1 VEFAPPSASATPP
14 PPQPPQQDQFN
25 NLVMQKDKL
34 IHSLR
39 LELAEYEVRLTQ
51 ADHMGG
57 SRVSALEQQLM
68 EAKMTNARLMEEI
81 ESYQLLIS
89 TATLNGDFSRTD
101 IMTNAFS
108 DYSQAEQGKE
118 TEHDNDRRRK
128 DISRRNSVGPM
139 SSSLADELEDVEEED
154 DSAEAEAQRK
164 LEAEVKSLKDQNKAL
179 TLYINNIIERLL
191 NHKDFEAILDK
202 TPSLGSIQAGQK
214 EAASAPPP
222 PPASEKPSKFFSLA
236 RNVMKT
242 PVTVNKPVP
251 AIPAPEQEPSPL
263 QRSQS
268 MRVQPTGLRH
278 QRSKSDVTGTR
289 RAHINLVNTNVPKGP
304 QRANTF
310 FNAGAPA
317 SDGYTARPPRSRNS
331 VASSASITSSASD
344 HSTATDLSSPTT
356 PHGPAPVAMAMIAGN
371 KLRPLRLVQENVPPE
386 EEKRNKRSSWYDF
399 IHMLVQDES

>member
-1 VEFAPPSASATPP
+1 MFFLLTWRFIQRVTWSAEKEDFFYKEEELNVTIQRLKETITELQKENSRLEKERSREESTRGRRSCEIALPPIFWEHQMYANVFFKARESKTEERVEFAPPSLSASPTPP
-14 PPQPPQQDQFN
+14 PPPPPQQDQFN

-108 DYSQAEQGKE
+108 DYHQMEQE
-118 TEHDNDRRRK
+118 NHDKDRRRK
-128 DISRRNSVGPM
+128 EISRRNSVGPM
-139 SSSLADELEDVEEED
+139 TASLADELEELVEED
-154 DSAEAEAQRK
+154 DSAEAEAQRR
-164 LEAEVKSLKDQNKAL
+164 LEAELKSLRDQNKAL

-214 EAASAPPP
+214 ESSAAPVP
-222 PPASEKPSKFFSLA
+222 PPAAEKPSKLFSLA
-236 RNVMKT
+236 KNVLKT
-242 PVTVNKPVP
+242 PVAVNKPVP
-251 AIPAPEQEPSPL
+251 ALPAAEQEPSPL

-268 MRVQPTGLRH
+268 MRVQPTGMCLLLP
-278 QRSKSDVTGTR
+278 
-289 RAHINLVNTNVPKGP
+289 N
-304 QRANTF
+304 
-310 FNAGAPA
+310 
-317 SDGYTARPPRSRNS
+317 
-331 VASSASITSSASD
+331 
-344 HSTATDLSSPTT
+344 
-356 PHGPAPVAMAMIAGN
+356 
-371 KLRPLRLVQENVPPE
+371 
-386 EEKRNKRSSWYDF
+386 
-399 IHMLVQDES
+399 